1 MPVGKSA
8 TGTRLEILFLPASSK
23 LSVPARLLAPA
34 YASLM
39 LRRGKTARHH
49 PSFCWRRTSSR
60 LAEPKLSFAER
71 RLVEVARVELA
82 SEMESAKL
90 LRVYPAIGLGRG
102 TPTSGLIPFHPLGS
116 APCSGR
122 TEPPAACP
130 ARLCRGGSAGVGR
143 ATCGNYLG
151 RESVIAVRNYLF
163 SRFLTRP
170 TRILDARSDLN
181 SSRRNRITP
190 SWLVHVLYHK
200 FRCRAPSAPRPTP
213 R

>member
-1 MPVGKSA
+1 MPPRQR
-8 TGTRLEILFLPASSK
+8 TLFLCSRCDIPYRRVTFYHTRKRQVNIAFQ
-23 LSVPARLLAPA
+23 LAEQSIQA
-34 YASLM
+34 KSRIRNA
-39 LRRGKTARHH
+39 LRRRM
-49 PSFCWRRTSSR
+49 
-60 LAEPKLSFAER
+60 
-71 RLVEVARVELA
+71 VEVRGVEPL

-190 SWLVHVLYHK
+190 SWLVRVLYHK
-200 FRCRAPSAPRPTP
+200 FRCRAPSEPRPTP

>member
-1 MPVGKSA
+1 M
-8 TGTRLEILFLPASSK
+8 
-23 LSVPARLLAPA
+23 A
-34 YASLM
+34 YIP
-39 LRRGKTARHH
+39 LRRIRNASKNVGVVHSILIDSSVITVFGPPSRLRRLRRT
-49 PSFCWRRTSSR
+49 PSFARPAIRSHGRQAVRRM
-60 LAEPKLSFAER
+60 
-71 RLVEVARVELA
+71 VEVRGVEPL
-82 SEMESAKL
+82 SETALTEN

-102 TPTSGLIPFHPLGS
+102 TPTGGLIPFHPLGS
-116 APCSGR
+116 APCSRR

-143 ATCGNYLG
+143 ATCGHYLG

-190 SWLVHVLYHK
+190 IWLVRVLYPK
-200 FRCRAPSAPRPTP
+200 FRCRGRREQSPTP
-213 R
+213 SLCGSSAR

>member
-1 MPVGKSA
+1 MLVP
-8 TGTRLEILFLPASSK
+8 IL
-23 LSVPARLLAPA
+23 
-34 YASLM
+34 M
-39 LRRGKTARHH
+39 
-49 PSFCWRRTSSR
+49 
-60 LAEPKLSFAER
+60 
-71 RLVEVARVELA
+71 VEVRGVEHL

-130 ARLCRGGSAGVGR
+130 AGLCRNGSAGIGR
-143 ATCGNYLG
+143 ATCGRYLG
-151 RESVIAVRNYLF
+151 RKSVIAVRNYCF

-181 SSRRNRITP
+181 SPRRNRITP
-190 SWLVHVLYHK
+190 IWLVCVLYQK
-200 FRCRAPSAPRPTP
+200 FRCRVRSESRPTP